1 MKILNYLNENFMEI
15 SNNISDKKS
24 LLKKVAAL
32 AVRNPDYKNLDE
44 KDIYNKL
51 VEREKI
57 CSTGF
62 ENGIAIPHCR
72 LKNIEKFCVGIIV
85 VPKGIDFDAA
95 DKQPSNIFFFI
106 IAPEEKSNEHITLL
120 SLVSKSLRTL
130 ETRAKILETSI
141 ASELK
146 NIFVEVG
153 NDKTEVDKEER
164 CMITVFIQNE
174 DIFPEVLQ
182 VFSTL
187 ELSVSVFNAEKAADL
202 LQTIPL
208 FATFWNSED
217 DKFNKI
223 IYGAVRKKLINEA
236 LREINVII
244 DSLENK
250 TGLLAVVQDISYFTG
265 KLNIS

>member
-1 MKILNYLNENFMEI
+1 MKILNYLDENFMEI
-15 SNNISDKKS
+15 SNDISDKKS

-32 AVRNPDYKNLDE
+32 AAKNPDYKNFDK

-57 CSTGF
+57 GSTGF

-72 LKNIEKFCVGIIV
+72 LKNIESFCVGIIV
-85 VPKGIDFDAA
+85 VPQGINFDAA

-141 ASELK
+141 VSELK
-146 NIFVEVG
+146 NIFVEAV
-153 NDKTEVDKEER
+153 DEKSDVDKEER

-174 DIFPEVLQ
+174 DVFPEILQ

-187 ELSVSVFNAEKAADL
+187 ELSVSVFNAEKATDL

-208 FATFWNSED
+208 FATFWNSEE

-223 IYGAVRKKLINEA
+223 IFGAVRKKLVNEA

-250 TGLLAVVQDISYFTG
+250 IGVLAVVQDISYFTG
-265 KLNIS
+265 KLTVS